1 MLTKFRNG
9 DIMEQWKMSILT
21 GAALLILAITFAI
34 LRGGPSIWTALIVI
48 LAVIDIALGV
58 YRKKVNK

>member
-34 LRGGPSIWTALIVI
+34 LRGGPSIWTVLIVI
-48 LAVIDIALGV
+48 LAVVDIALGV

>member
-1 MLTKFRNG
+1 MLIKFKNG

-21 GAALLILAITFAI
+21 GAALLILAIIFAI
-34 LRGGPSIWTALIVI
+34 LRGGPSIWTGLIVV
-48 LAVIDIALGV
+48 LAVADIALGV

>member
-21 GAALLILAITFAI
+21 GAALLILAIIFAI
-34 LRGGPSIWTALIVI
+34 LRGGPSIWTVSIVI
-48 LAVIDIALGV
+48 LAVVDIALGV

>member
-1 MLTKFRNG
+1 
-9 DIMEQWKMSILT
+9 MEQWKMSILT
-21 GAALLILAITFAI
+21 GAALLILAIIFAI